1 MVNYRAVVE
10 YDGTEYCGFQIQPE
24 GVATIQGCIQQAIAA
39 VTGNEVSIKYA
50 GRTDAGVHALHQVIN
65 FKLGSHQDIGRFK
78 WSLNCVLPHDIS
90 IMDISPA
97 EDEFDARRDAVRRQY
112 SYYVVN
118 DRVQSVFLKRYSIMV
133 TQKLDLDLMKKAAGL
148 LQGKKDFKAFGN
160 QGEYG
165 STIRI
170 IYGLD
175 IIRNIDN
182 LIIFRIEGS
191 SFLYNMVRIIVGT
204 LLELGKG
211 LRSLESIHKALE
223 ARERELAGKTAPAKG
238 LFLTKVLY

>member
-1 MVNYRAVVE
+1 
-10 YDGTEYCGFQIQPE
+10 
-24 GVATIQGCIQQAIAA
+24 
-39 VTGNEVSIKYA
+39 
-50 GRTDAGVHALHQVIN
+50 
-65 FKLGSHQDIGRFK
+65 
-78 WSLNCVLPHDIS
+78 
-90 IMDISPA
+90 MDISPA

-118 DRVQSVFLKRYSIMV
+118 DRVQSVFLKKYSIMV
-133 TQKLDLDLMKKAAGL
+133 TQKLDLDLMKEAAGL

-191 SFLYNMVRIIVGT
+191 SFLYNSEDYSGYLT
-204 LLELGKG
+204 G
-211 LRSLESIHKALE
+211 
-223 ARERELAGKTAPAKG
+223 AGRRD
-238 LFLTKVLY
+238 